1 MELLTPDI
9 GLVAWSSVAF
19 LLLLFLLKKFAWKP
33 ILSSLE
39 ERNTSIEEA
48 LAQAEKARKEIADL
62 SARNEE
68 ILKEAKEERNNI
80 LREAN
85 KVKEQIVAEAKEKAQ
100 ADAAKIMLEAKED
113 IEVQKKAVM
122 ADMKNAAASLLEF
135 HVRSGGWLSQRA
147 STGKPHPPIHIAGR
161 KNGLHTRSSLVT
173 SCRL

>member
-19 LLLLFLLKKFAWKP
+19 LLLMFLLKKFAWKP
-33 ILSSLE
+33 ILTSLD
-39 ERNTSIEEA
+39 ERNTSIENA
-48 LAQAEKARKEIADL
+48 LAQAEKARQEIADL

-100 ADAAKIMLEAKED
+100 ADAARIMIEARED

-122 ADMKNAAASLLEF
+122 ADMKNAAASLAVEIAEKVLTRELNAKGEQESF
-135 HVRSGGWLSQRA
+135 INELA
-147 STGKPHPPIHIAGR
+147 SKATL
-161 KNGLHTRSSLVT
+161 N
-173 SCRL
+173 

>member
-122 ADMKNAAASLLEF
+122 ADMKNAAASLAVEIAEKVLTRELNAKGEQESF
-135 HVRSGGWLSQRA
+135 INELA
-147 STGKPHPPIHIAGR
+147 SKATL
-161 KNGLHTRSSLVT
+161 N
-173 SCRL
+173 